1 MADLRKVYV
10 ARGPGDAH
18 LLRGLLESEGIRVVV
33 RGDDFV
39 PLQGGGLF
47 HVETRPSVWVL
58 DDEDLPRALAIV
70 NDYRAGTG
78 GGGGTPAGGDGDWTC
93 PSCGGRRRPCS
104 RSGWCRSNGPG
115 NGSGSRSK
123 NTASCS
129 RRPWP

>member
-58 DDEDLPRALAIV
+58 DDEHFARALAIA
-70 NDYRAGTG
+70 NEYQAGTG
-78 GGGGTPAGGDGDWTC
+78 RGGELSGAGGGDWTC
-93 PSCGGRRRPCS
+93 AACGEHLEAQFSDCWRCGAARP
-104 RSGWCRSNGPG
+104 
-115 NGSGSRSK
+115 
-123 NTASCS
+123 
-129 RRPWP
+129 

>member
-18 LLRGLLESEGIRVVV
+18 LLRGLLESAGIRVVV

-93 PSCGGRRRPCS
+93 PSCGERLEAQFSDCWQCGAARR
-104 RSGWCRSNGPG
+104 
-115 NGSGSRSK
+115 
-123 NTASCS
+123 
-129 RRPWP
+129 

>member
-58 DDEDLPRALAIV
+58 DDEQLPKALAIV

-78 GGGGTPAGGDGDWTC
+78 PGGEKPEAGAGDWTC
-93 PSCGGRRRPCS
+93 PSCGERLEAQFSDCWQCGAARR
-104 RSGWCRSNGPG
+104 
-115 NGSGSRSK
+115 
-123 NTASCS
+123 
-129 RRPWP
+129 